1 MCHMA
6 RIGKDF
12 PLVVELDVCQA
23 GGTGKV
29 SSYLMGLDVCQVG
42 GIGKV
47 ASAPDLV
54 QGFLP

>member
-1 MCHMA
+1 MVILVWSLSNLCHMA

-12 PLVVELDVCQA
+12 TLVVELDVCQ
-23 GGTGKV
+23 V
-29 SSYLMGLDVCQVG
+29 R

>member
-1 MCHMA
+1 MA

-12 PLVVELDVCQA
+12 PLVMELDLCQA
-23 GGTGKV
+23 GGIGKV